1 MTRQIK
7 RGVDTII
14 TSDPDVAIRVRE
26 EWANM
31 TGTERLVPTSRLLLG
46 LDP

>member
-7 RGVDTII
+7 RGVNNII
-14 TSDPDVAIRVRE
+14 TSDPDLAIRVRD
-26 EWANM
+26 EWADLN
-31 TGTERLVPTSRLLLG
+31 GIERLVIASRLLLG